1 VPCAARRK
9 VVRGDP
15 DDAAIA
21 VVWAD
26 SSKEGPR
33 TMALGTVKREIMPI
47 SAGSEEDRLCG

>member
-1 VPCAARRK
+1 
-9 VVRGDP
+9 VRGDP